1 MNELEAKLDIKTQN
15 ITERTHNKVREVRQ
29 EYAEV
34 RDKVARTDADLIVQR
49 NQMTQIDQRPAR

>member
-1 MNELEAKLDIKTQN
+1 MNELEAKLDTKSQD

-34 RDKVARTDADLIVQR
+34 RDKVGADRRRSDSPKESNDPDRSAAR
-49 NQMTQIDQRPAR
+49 